1 MSKTFTLSVSPF
13 CAEADADRMARL
25 PDMLSNLFLRE
36 YDRSYEAILEL
47 DRISSL
53 TIEMILSD
61 VEM

>member
-13 CAEADADRMARL
+13 CTEADADRMARL

-53 TIEMILSD
+53 AIEMILSD